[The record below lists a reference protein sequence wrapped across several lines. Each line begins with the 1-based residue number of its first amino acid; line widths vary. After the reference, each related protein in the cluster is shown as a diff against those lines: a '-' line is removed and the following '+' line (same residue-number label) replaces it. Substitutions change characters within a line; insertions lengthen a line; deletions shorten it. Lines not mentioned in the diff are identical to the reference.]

1 MHARASHAGSGWLEA
16 AALMPWCLV
25 GTYLLQDG
33 VGHGGVGV
41 HDDGGCFVV
50 PDLFQQ
56 RGRVPAVVQHSDR
69 ERVLGDEELA
79 KQLLEV

>member
-1 MHARASHAGSGWLEA
+1 MHRTRAPAGWKQRHGQ
-16 AALMPWCLV
+16 PWCLV
-25 GTYLLQDG
+25 GTYLLQNG
-33 VGHGGVGV
+33 VGHGSVGV

-56 RGRVPAVVQHSDR
+56 RGRVPAVIQHSDR